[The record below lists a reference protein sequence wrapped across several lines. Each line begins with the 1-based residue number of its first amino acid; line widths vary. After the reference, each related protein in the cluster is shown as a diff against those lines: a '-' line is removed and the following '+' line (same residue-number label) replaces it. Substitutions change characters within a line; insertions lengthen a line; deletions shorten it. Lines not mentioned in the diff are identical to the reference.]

1 LWVLIDVEGDHLK
14 ESLSHVHWIGG
25 PPDSGKTSVADVIAE
40 RYGLQV
46 YHFDRHE
53 MAHFSKA
60 TADEQPALW
69 AAHPDRMT
77 TEERW
82 LGSSPEQMA
91 ADTIA
96 CWSERFLMA
105 LDDLRAMPPAPAI
118 VAEGPGF
125 FPELVAPLLSDPQR
139 AVVLV
144 PAEPFKRRSA
154 ELRGKP
160 GNRHETSDPER
171 ASANLLERDL
181 LMTAHVRDSAA
192 SHKLRVIEVDGS
204 EGVEAI
210 ADLVAAHFG
219 L

>member
-1 LWVLIDVEGDHLK
+1 
-14 ESLSHVHWIGG
+14 
-25 PPDSGKTSVADVIAE
+25 VADIITE
-40 RYGLQV
+40 RHGLQV

-60 TADEQPALW
+60 TADAQPALW

-77 TEERW
+77 TEARW

-105 LDDLRAMPPAPAI
+105 LDDLRAMPAAPAI

-125 FPELVAPLLSDPQR
+125 FPEMVAPLLSDPRR

-144 PAEPFKRRSA
+144 PTESFKRRSA

-181 LMTAHVRDSAA
+181 LMTAHVRESAA
-192 SHKLRVIEVDGS
+192 SHGLRLIEVDGS
-204 EGVEAI
+204 EGVDAV